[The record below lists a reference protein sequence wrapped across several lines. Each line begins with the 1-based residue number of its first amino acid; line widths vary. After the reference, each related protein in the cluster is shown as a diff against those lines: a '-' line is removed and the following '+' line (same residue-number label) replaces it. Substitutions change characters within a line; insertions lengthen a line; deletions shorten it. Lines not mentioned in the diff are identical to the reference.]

1 MTSRE
6 TCGKMAVSLGVYAFV
21 VSLVLVAAI
30 AGGAV
35 YISNLKQDLNVCKVR
50 HSIMNG
56 NYMCVLL

>member
-6 TCGKMAVSLGVYAFV
+6 TCGKMTVSLGVYGFV
-21 VSLVLVAAI
+21 VSLVLAAAI

-50 HSIMNG
+50 HSIMNC
-56 NYMCVLL
+56 NIIHVL